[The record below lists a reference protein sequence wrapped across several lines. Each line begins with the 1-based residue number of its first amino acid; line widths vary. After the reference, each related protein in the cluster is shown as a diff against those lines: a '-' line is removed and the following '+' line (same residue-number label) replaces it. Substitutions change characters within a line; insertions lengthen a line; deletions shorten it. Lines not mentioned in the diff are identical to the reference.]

1 MNKQHFFNELERRCD
16 LFLSSNHSVNSTC
29 LEERDN
35 LIRFAKAAVKLRV
48 ITKPEVQQLID
59 RVDQNMFG
67 VQAEV

>member
-1 MNKQHFFNELERRCD
+1 MIDKQHFLGELERRCD
-16 LFLSSNHSVNSTC
+16 VFLDGNKIVNNTC

-48 ITKPEVQQLID
+48 ITKPEVQRLID

-67 VQAEV
+67 TCD